1 MNHEANQWITS
12 NWLGK
17 TVRQTAVRIDT
28 CAPMPG
34 SSTVVDTMWD
44 EKGALHLQMANGYW
58 CPAAI
63 MEIVK

>member
-1 MNHEANQWITS
+1 
-12 NWLGK
+12 
-17 TVRQTAVRIDT
+17 
-28 CAPMPG
+28 
-34 SSTVVDTMWD
+34 MWD